1 MIQLS
6 DIPQREIMEGFKGQ
20 FVHAEGVTLAYWDV
34 DAGASLPTHAHFHE
48 QITTVV
54 EGRFELTIGDTT
66 NVYEA
71 GLVAVIPSNVPHS
84 GKALT
89 ACKLLDVFSPVRED
103 YR

>member
-6 DIPQREIMEGFKGQ
+6 DIPQREIMKGFKGQ
-20 FVHAEGVTLAYWDV
+20 FVHAEGVTLAYWNV
-34 DAGASLPTHAHFHE
+34 EEGAVLPTHAHFHE
-48 QITTVV
+48 QVTTVV
-54 EGRFELTIGDTT
+54 EGRFELTVGLET

-71 GLVAVIPSNVPHS
+71 GLVAVIPANVPHS
-84 GKALT
+84 GRALT